1 MQPLVVVSN
10 FKEGRQIGAHCVEVA
25 PAIADHLLLVESL
38 HERFGLGVVV
48 RITHVAH
55 GGWPASY
62 YHTPGR
68 MAHTSAFCADVWV
81 RKSVQRRFLQWRR
94 PASRA
99 TRREHGTVL
108 PTYNESMTITLKDFQ
123 VFVEERMGK
132 AIGDPDLLQAKLK
145 EVMDFGFANEAS
157 MDSEANAYFD
167 NLLKK
172 VADTFEVGLRN
183 VPDSPN
189 KRKMLRAIAGTRR
202 EHHSSQ
208 ALLKRLGMP
217 YPVARPIVEA
227 ARPVFLQAHQSI
239 LDLLWDATRQSQAGI
254 AQFATMGLLYWTV
267 DELTAAFY
275 LAERRYT
282 TQAYSHL
289 RTVHDLLHKAQLF
302 FQHPQWAEVWASG
315 DQKKIASELSPGEIR
330 KKLGNSKFDPIY
342 GFFTQLGTHGT
353 FEALRKRVTQEGKRE
368 GLVRWRC
375 ESEGLRGRVR
385 WTP

>member
-1 MQPLVVVSN
+1 
-10 FKEGRQIGAHCVEVA
+10 
-25 PAIADHLLLVESL
+25 
-38 HERFGLGVVV
+38 
-48 RITHVAH
+48 
-55 GGWPASY
+55 
-62 YHTPGR
+62 
-68 MAHTSAFCADVWV
+68 
-81 RKSVQRRFLQWRR
+81 
-94 PASRA
+94 
-99 TRREHGTVL
+99 
-108 PTYNESMTITLKDFQ
+108 MTITLKDFQ
-123 VFVEERMGK
+123 VFVEERMGE
-132 AIGDPDLLQAKLK
+132 AISDPDLLQANLK
-145 EVMDFGFANEAS
+145 EIMDFGFANEAS
-157 MDSEANAYFD
+157 MDSEAKTYFD

-172 VADTFEVGLRN
+172 IADTFEVGLRN
-183 VPDSPN
+183 VPDSPD

-202 EHHSSQ
+202 EHHSSHE
-208 ALLKRLGMP
+208 LLKRLGMP

-315 DQKKIASELSPGEIR
+315 NQKKIASELSPGEIR

-353 FEALRKRVTQEGKRE
+353 FEALRKRVTQEGKRD
-368 GLVRWRC
+368 GRSKVAMRIGGTPW
-375 ESEGLRGRVR
+375 ESEVDTVIAFCIMTAVTTLITVVQIYQTRLHAGEAVATIHSILESNTSFLGQYFVEPGSKAGIDLSALTEHYKKLMLMLEEMENIVKSSGVARAASGGI
-385 WTP
+385 